1 MTKIH
6 SHYAKSWQSN
16 HCQVLA
22 LCRIIFVTMKK
33 NEVIRMRDI
42 QFDPNLFRNYL
53 SGTVLDELLCSYKGL
68 PKGVNYMIIG
78 DPGVGKT
85 TIILDLLSNLRLMNP
100 EIKVLFIS
108 AEMSEIDLAIYVQR
122 FPKFQDL
129 DILFVEGSFDDE
141 NSSHNLDTIKDVL
154 EQGWDVVAI
163 DSFYELQGI
172 IKEEEK
178 LTLKKAESVLLSI
191 IRQQNKA
198 ANDRRTN
205 TTFLTI
211 QQVTKSGRFVGSNR
225 LKHSITAMMELRLD
239 NPQNI
244 YSERYAVFSK
254 HRRGDV
260 GVRLYYDLSGTGD
273 VSYNEEKYIQDQQLR
288 KLQSDAANNLRHF
301 ADKFDKLF
309 NKNTLKTN

>member
-1 MTKIH
+1 
-6 SHYAKSWQSN
+6 
-16 HCQVLA
+16 
-22 LCRIIFVTMKK
+22 
-33 NEVIRMRDI
+33 MRDI

-85 TIILDLLSNLRLMNP
+85 TIVLDLLSNLRSMNP
-100 EIKVLFIS
+100 GIKVLFIS

-129 DILFVEGSFDDE
+129 DILFVEGGFDDDIP
-141 NSSHNLDTIKDVL
+141 SHNLDTIKDVL

-198 ANDRRTN
+198 ANSRGTN

-273 VSYNEEKYIQDQQLR
+273 VSYNEEKFIQDQQLR